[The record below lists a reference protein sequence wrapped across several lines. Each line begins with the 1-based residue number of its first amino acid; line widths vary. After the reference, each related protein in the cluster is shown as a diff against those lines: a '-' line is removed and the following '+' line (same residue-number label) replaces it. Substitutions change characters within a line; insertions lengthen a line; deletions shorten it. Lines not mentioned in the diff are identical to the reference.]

1 MRVTVENLQRN
12 WIPIAKV
19 IKPHGV
25 KGEVKVKF
33 FSDDEVLLE
42 NLKESVLFREKDNL
56 IVNVGIEKLR
66 KTPKGFIVSFD
77 GFNNIAN
84 AERIRNCV
92 LYMNKD
98 KLPSTKN
105 DEFYFFQLI
114 DCEVYD
120 DDNGSL
126 VGIVSDIIETG
137 ANEVLV
143 VTREKSRFSFE
154 EELIPFTKEF
164 VRNIDLCKK
173 TILVKKPVYEELP
186 PDGK

>member
-1 MRVTVENLQRN
+1 MRVTVEDLQRN

-25 KGEVKVKF
+25 RGEVKTKF
-33 FSDDEVLLE
+33 FSDDEKLLE
-42 NLKESVLFREKDNL
+42 NLGEGVLFREKDNL
-56 IVNVGIEKLR
+56 IVNIRIKGLKE
-66 KTPKGFIVSFD
+66 TPKGYIVAFE
-77 GFNNIAN
+77 GFNDIGN
-84 AERIRNCV
+84 AERIRNSV
-92 LYMNKD
+92 LYINKD
-98 KLPSTKN
+98 QLPLTEN
-105 DEFYFFQLI
+105 DEFYFFQLM

-120 DDNGSL
+120 NNGSS

-143 VTREKSRFSFE
+143 VTRQTSRFSSV

-164 VRNIDLCKK
+164 VKDIDLCKK
-173 TILVKKPVYEELP
+173 RIVAKKPIYEELP